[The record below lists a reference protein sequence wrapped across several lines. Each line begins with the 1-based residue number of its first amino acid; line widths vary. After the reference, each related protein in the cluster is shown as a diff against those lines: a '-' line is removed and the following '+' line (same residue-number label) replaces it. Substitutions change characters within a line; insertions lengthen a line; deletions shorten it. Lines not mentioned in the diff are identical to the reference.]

1 MRRGVRGCCA
11 DDSVFTGEEDEET
24 VFQTRVKLFSMEE
37 QGAWRERGLG
47 ALCSTSGGLTVA
59 EPVLVRD
66 ECVAFWLTI
75 SDARGRCAACHS
87 QRFALRR
94 HDLPGRR
101 QACQDHRV

>member
-47 ALCSTSGGLTVA
+47 ALKLNKRRADGGG
-59 EPVLVRD
+59 
-66 ECVAFWLTI
+66 
-75 SDARGRCAACHS
+75 ARLGA
-87 QRFALRR
+87 
-94 HDLPGRR
+94 
-101 QACQDHRV
+101 